1 MRKPCS
7 ACLGI
12 GAAVKTRGDCITVT
26 ERKNNVCLLAAS
38 YEGHKK
44 CAEFFMNEGADVN
57 YHDEKIGYDR
67 GTTPR
72 LNLYIQETG
81 WSPLIHDAANG
92 HIEIVKL
99 LIKS

>member
-1 MRKPCS
+1 
-7 ACLGI
+7 
-12 GAAVKTRGDCITVT
+12 
-26 ERKNNVCLLAAS
+26 
-38 YEGHKK
+38 
-44 CAEFFMNEGADVN
+44 MNEGADVN

-81 WSPLIHDAANG
+81 WSPLIYAAANS

-99 LIKS
+99 LIKSGAGVNLVRKNRTALLAAVSTEIPSVLNF